1 MGNIRIDNDQIIFF
15 DRETLVLNCKFS
27 GSVGNKKQFGKM
39 MRMCKD
45 ELTNYTIHN
54 FFHYREELHFYLKM
68 LLKEV
73 RKKEENFESIC
84 QNLLELIIWNITRQT
99 QTTLSVAPTKKI
111 TKECRFI
118 EQYLDEHFKE
128 DITLQTL
135 SDLTYLN
142 KYYLVHA
149 FKNYK

>member
-1 MGNIRIDNDQIIFF
+1 SFNCMLLRLNELTTNGINSTSLSLRING
-15 DRETLVLNCKFS
+15 L
-27 GSVGNKKQFGKM
+27 QFTD
-39 MRMCKD
+39 KD
-45 ELTNYTIHN
+45 EFTNYTIHN

-111 TKECRFI
+111 TKGMSVHQNGI
-118 EQYLDEHFKE
+118 WMNISKKISHFRHSV
-128 DITLQTL
+128 T
-135 SDLTYLN
+135 
-142 KYYLVHA
+142 
-149 FKNYK
+149 